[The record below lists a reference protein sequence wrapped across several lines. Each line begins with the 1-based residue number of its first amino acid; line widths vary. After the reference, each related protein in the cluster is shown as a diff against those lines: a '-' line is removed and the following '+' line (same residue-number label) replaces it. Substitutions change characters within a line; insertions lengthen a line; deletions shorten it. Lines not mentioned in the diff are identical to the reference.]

1 MIAYLKEGDYN
12 NSNRTYNLGN
22 ETWDGV
28 GFKDTAYNAI
38 IGYDTFKLA
47 LYILASKTLNRP
59 YDMVAYNNLLSC
71 QLTSGVGGL
80 ADAGGFA
87 SYYYGKGVTNNQTN
101 TETTALAILALDY
114 TLSIP
119 APSPVPMTPEF
130 QTPILALALLI
141 ASSLL
146 IAIILQRR
154 KTNKNCQSN
163 NAA

>member
-1 MIAYLKEGDYN
+1 MGPITQDEYAKSHADIAFLESIAYLKEGDYN

-22 ETWDGV
+22 ETWDSV
-28 GFKDTAYNAI
+28 GFKDTAYNAS

-87 SYYYGKGVTNNQTN
+87 SYYYGKGLT
-101 TETTALAILALDY
+101 
-114 TLSIP
+114 
-119 APSPVPMTPEF
+119 
-130 QTPILALALLI
+130 
-141 ASSLL
+141 
-146 IAIILQRR
+146 
-154 KTNKNCQSN
+154 
-163 NAA
+163 